1 MKNVAIL
8 VCALITA
15 LVVGSC
21 QRDDRST
28 TVVAVEPSLAP
39 TSPTLTLSRSQLI
52 FLDWNG
58 QQSSRAKVVN
68 KRIVGD
74 SAVEIDIHF
83 PSNRPGN
90 RSIDY
95 VSSGAGGRGSL
106 VGLDVRE
113 YKAFALRFTLVSIDG
128 ATGSDMTRELAV
140 GAVIG
145 PTAEGKL
152 SGYTPI
158 ILGGAAGRATAVST
172 TPVGTDRIY
181 EIGIH
186 AHMIKPEDWNPSGSM
201 VTIRVEPVQNATI
214 PAWP

>member
-1 MKNVAIL
+1 MKNVTIL
-8 VCALITA
+8 LCVLITA
-15 LVVGSC
+15 LAAESC
-21 QRDDRST
+21 RRDDRST
-28 TVVAVEPSLAP
+28 TVVAAQPSLAP
-39 TSPTLTLSRSQLI
+39 TSPTLTLSRSQLM
-52 FLDWNG
+52 FLDWDG
-58 QQSSRAKVVN
+58 EVASRAKVVR

-95 VSSGAGGRGSL
+95 VSSGVGGRGSL

-113 YKAFALRFTLVSIDG
+113 HKSFALRFTLVSIDG
-128 ATGSDMTRELAV
+128 ASGSDMTRELAV

-145 PTAEGKL
+145 PTAEGKY
-152 SGYTPI
+152 SGHTPVT
-158 ILGGAAGRATAVST
+158 LASAAGRITAIST
-172 TPVGTDRIY
+172 TSVGAGDIY
-181 EIGIH
+181 EIGVH
-186 AHMIKPEDWNPSGSM
+186 AHMVKPEDWSPSGSM

>member
-1 MKNVAIL
+1 MKNMAMLLCVSIA
-8 VCALITA
+8 AS
-15 LVVGSC
+15 VVGSC

-28 TVVAVEPSLAP
+28 TVVAAQHSLAS
-39 TSPTLTLSRSQLI
+39 TFPTLTLSRSQLM
-52 FLDWNG
+52 FLDWDG
-58 QQSSRAKVVN
+58 EVASRAKVVR

-95 VSSGAGGRGSL
+95 VSSGTGGRGAL

-113 YKAFALRFTLVSIDG
+113 YESFVLRFTLVSIDG
-128 ATGSDMTRELAV
+128 AIGSDMTHELAV

-145 PTAEGKL
+145 PTAEGKH
-152 SGYTPI
+152 SGYTPTT
-158 ILGGAAGRATAVST
+158 LGGVAGRTTAIST
-172 TPVGTDRIY
+172 TPVGAGGIY

-186 AHMIKPEDWNPSGSM
+186 AHMVKPEDWSPAGSM